1 MDRRTFV
8 GALGAFGA
16 ASAFPG
22 AGSLAAPTKLD
33 KIGLQLYTVRNLMK
47 ESVERTLA
55 AVASVGYREVEFA
68 GYFNRPPRSIRSLVK
83 RNGLSAPAA
92 HVGIDAVRGA
102 WNRTLDDASE
112 AGHKWVLVA
121 WLADADRNSKDAIK
135 RTADLFNRAGEDAR
149 RNGLR
154 FAYHNHDFEFND
166 VEGRR
171 MYDQLLEHTDPKLV
185 EMELD
190 LYWTVKGGADPL
202 AYFAQWPGRFP
213 LLHVKDAGPAPERTM
228 TDVGLGTIDFGKVF
242 AAGKLAGIKHLFVEH
257 DNPGNAIGSITA
269 SYKYLRSLRF

>member
-22 AGSLAAPTKLD
+22 TGSSAAPTKLD

-55 AVASVGYREVEFA
+55 AVASVGYKQVEFA

-92 HVGIDAVRGA
+92 HVGIEAVRGP
-102 WNRTLDDASE
+102 WNRTLDDANE

-121 WLADADRNSKDAIK
+121 WLAEADRNSKDAIK
-135 RTADLFNRAGEDAR
+135 RTAELFNRAGEDAR
-149 RNGLR
+149 RAGLR
-154 FAYHNHDFEFND
+154 FAYHNHDFEFKEVD
-166 VEGRR
+166 GSRI
-171 MYDQLLEHTDPKLV
+171 YDQLLEQTDSKLV
-185 EMELD
+185 DMEMD

-213 LLHVKDAGPAPERTM
+213 LVHVKDAGPVPERTM
-228 TDVGLGTIDFGKVF
+228 TDVGGGTINFGKIF
-242 AAGKLAGIKHLFVEH
+242 AAQKQAGIKHLFVEH
-257 DNPGNAIGSITA
+257 DNPANAIASVTA
-269 SYKYLRSLRF
+269 SYKYLRALRF

>member
-22 AGSLAAPTKLD
+22 TNSLAAPTKLD

-55 AVASVGYREVEFA
+55 AVASVGYKQVEFA

-92 HVGIDAVRGA
+92 HVGIEAVRGP
-102 WNRTLDDASE
+102 WNRTLDDANE

-121 WLADADRNSKDAIK
+121 WLAEADRNSKDAIK
-135 RTADLFNRAGEDAR
+135 RTAELFNRAGEDAR
-149 RNGLR
+149 RAGLR
-154 FAYHNHDFEFND
+154 FAYHNHDFEFKEVD
-166 VEGRR
+166 GSRI
-171 MYDQLLEHTDPKLV
+171 YDQLLEQTDSKLV
-185 EMELD
+185 DMEMD

-213 LLHVKDAGPAPERTM
+213 LVHVKDAGPVPERTM
-228 TDVGLGTIDFGKVF
+228 TDVGGGTINFGKIF
-242 AAGKLAGIKHLFVEH
+242 AAQKQAGIKHLFVEH
-257 DNPGNAIGSITA
+257 DNPANAIASVTA
-269 SYKYLRSLRF
+269 SYKYLRALRF